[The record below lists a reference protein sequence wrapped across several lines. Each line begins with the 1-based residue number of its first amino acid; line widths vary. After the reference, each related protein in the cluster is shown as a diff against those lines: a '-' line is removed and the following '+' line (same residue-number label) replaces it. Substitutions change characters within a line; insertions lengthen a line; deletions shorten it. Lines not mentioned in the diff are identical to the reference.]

1 MPVDGTL
8 GEAGRSSD
16 FIEPGGL
23 VPSLQENSPR
33 FREQA
38 LPGLLQVR
46 VYRTG
51 RNRE

>member
-8 GEAGRSSD
+8 GETRSRGNVVQRRCL
-16 FIEPGGL
+16 IA
-23 VPSLQENSPR
+23 VLQENSPR